1 MIYEHLGIQENLL
14 ILIYLK
20 INTLL
25 IYSLHSHAAESAL
38 GLSWQIEVIG
48 FYQLQGQ
55 IPLSLACLC
64 MQFQK
69 DEARILDIKTL
80 FY

>member
-1 MIYEHLGIQENLL
+1 MIYEHLGIRENLL
-14 ILIYLK
+14 IPIYWK

-25 IYSLHSHAAESAL
+25 IYSIHSHAAESAL

-55 IPLSLACLC
+55 ISLSFACLY
-64 MQFQK
+64 MQLEK
-69 DEARILDIKTL
+69 DEVRMADMKTL

>member
-1 MIYEHLGIQENLL
+1 MIYEHFGVRENLP
-14 ILIYLK
+14 IPIYLK

-25 IYSLHSHAAESAL
+25 IYSLHFHAAESAL

-55 IPLSLACLC
+55 IPLSLACLY

-69 DEARILDIKTL
+69 DEVQILDIKTL
-80 FY
+80 LY

>member
-1 MIYEHLGIQENLL
+1 MIYEHLGIWENLL
-14 ILIYLK
+14 IPIYLK

-38 GLSWQIEVIG
+38 GFSWQIEVIG

-55 IPLSLACLC
+55 IPLSLAWLY

-69 DEARILDIKTL
+69 DEVQILDIKAL

>member
-1 MIYEHLGIQENLL
+1 MIYERLGIWENLL
-14 ILIYLK
+14 IPIYLK

-25 IYSLHSHAAESAL
+25 IYSLHSHAAECAL

-55 IPLSLACLC
+55 IPLSLACLY
-64 MQFQK
+64 MQLQK
-69 DEARILDIKTL
+69 DEVQILDIKAL